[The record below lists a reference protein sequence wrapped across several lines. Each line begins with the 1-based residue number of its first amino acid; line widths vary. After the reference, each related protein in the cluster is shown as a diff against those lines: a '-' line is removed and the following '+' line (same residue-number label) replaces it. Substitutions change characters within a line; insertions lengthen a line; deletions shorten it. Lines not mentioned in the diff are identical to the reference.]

1 MRRVIVGLFLVAFC
15 FSALGCQEDPNA
27 GAKADPP
34 AKGSKPG
41 GRALPSGVPP
51 AKSE

>member
-1 MRRVIVGLFLVAFC
+1 MRRIIVALFFVAFC

-27 GAKADPP
+27 GVTAPLLP
-34 AKGSKPG
+34 KGSKPVG
-41 GRALPSGVPP
+41 PVLPKGVPP